1 MIKGLILAGGTGS
14 RLSPTTQVIN
24 KHFLSIYD
32 KPMIY
37 YPLSVLMCCKIKD
50 ITIVCNEEDKTN
62 FIKIFNDGKHLG
74 LKISYVIQKE
84 PEGIVNAIE
93 SAKKNKI
100 ISL

>member
-1 MIKGLILAGGTGS
+1 MIKGLILAGGTGT

-50 ITIVCNEEDKTN
+50 ITIVYNEDDKEN
-62 FIKIFNDGKHLG
+62 FIKIFKDGKHLDVK
-74 LKISYVIQKE
+74 LYMNS
-84 PEGIVNAIE
+84 
-93 SAKKNKI
+93 KKTGGYT
-100 ISL
+100 